1 MGKENRH
8 SEMSNL
14 PGVSVARRIAPGMMR
29 SLQALSKLSSIVG
42 MSGRFRDRITT
53 KDYAFDTLLP
63 CSSYALFTQTIGLMQ
78 LLLLLLLPLLLLLF
92 GA

>member
-1 MGKENRH
+1 MAKKMAKENRH
-8 SEMSNL
+8 SEMSNI

-53 KDYAFDTLLP
+53 KIYAFDTHFPLRLLNT
-63 CSSYALFTQTIGLMQ
+63 FHTHDK
-78 LLLLLLLPLLLLLF
+78 LLSLLLLF
-92 GA
+92 SA